1 MPRANE
7 LELILETIDELARKE
22 SLPCCTSCVN
32 NNEEA
37 VVVAF
42 GKDWVARNNPSLAE
56 KAEQSKDLNE
66 LLGHLTQKESACLQ
80 RDFGDYNPVICQK
93 VNLRYKDAPL
103 YICPHFEAD
112 DYYVESDG
120 VFDELQERD
129 RRILVVMRKKYS
141 AELENLLGNPP
152 ARRI

>member
-112 DYYVESDG
+112 DFHAMATEVS
-120 VFDELQERD
+120 DELQERD
-129 RRILVVMRKKYS
+129 RRILAGMRKEYA
-141 AELENLLGNPP
+141 AE
-152 ARRI
+152 